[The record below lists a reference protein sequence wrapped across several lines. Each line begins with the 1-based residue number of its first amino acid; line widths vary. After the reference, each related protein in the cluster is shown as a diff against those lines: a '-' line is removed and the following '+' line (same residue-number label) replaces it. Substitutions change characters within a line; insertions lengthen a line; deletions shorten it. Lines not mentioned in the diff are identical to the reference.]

1 MRTAMCRAAAAAA
14 AFLVLFGGY
23 GLQSPQAA
31 HASSCADIDLSFAR
45 GTNEPAGLGD
55 VGKLFT
61 DAVKKRLQ
69 GAKGMSISTYG
80 VDYPA
85 SIDFLQ
91 AGKGSDDLSKHIQKT
106 AADCPK
112 MKFVVGGYAQGA
124 AVVDVL
130 LGDTPPGTY
139 TFTNPLPAG
148 LEQRIVSIVLFGDP
162 KNIRPPGVDANLTIR
177 EDLLHKVI
185 DVCNP
190 GDFFCDPQ
198 GGDIISHTTYAKDK
212 LTDGAADTV
221 VQRLVA
227 VLGNRC
233 LSSESAG
240 GSAADA
246 AASCSPSA

>member
-1 MRTAMCRAAAAAA
+1 MRTAMCRATAAAA
-14 AFLVLFGGY
+14 AFLVLLGGY

-130 LGDTPPGTY
+130 LGDTTPGTY

-162 KNIRPPGVDANLTIR
+162 KNIRPPGVDANLTVR
-177 EDLLHKVI
+177 EDLLPKVI

-233 LSSESAG
+233 VSSES
-240 GSAADA
+240 SDA
-246 AASCSPSA
+246 STTCSPSA

>member
-1 MRTAMCRAAAAAA
+1 MRTAMCRAAAAAT
-14 AFLVLFGGY
+14 AFLILLGGY
-23 GLQSPQAA
+23 GLQSPQTA
-31 HASSCADIDLSFAR
+31 HASSCTDIDLAFAR

-55 VGKLFT
+55 VGKSFT
-61 DAVKKRLQ
+61 DAVKKQLQ
-69 GAKGMSISTYG
+69 GAKGMTISTYG

-85 SIDFLQ
+85 SIDFIQ

-130 LGDTPPGTY
+130 LGNTPPGTY

-162 KNIRPPGVDANLTIR
+162 KNIRPPGVDANLAIR

-198 GGDIISHTTYAKDK
+198 GGDIVSHTTYAKDK
-212 LTDGAADTV
+212 LTDGAAETV

-227 VLGNRC
+227 ALGNRC
-233 LSSESAG
+233 QSSEPSGTSATC
-240 GSAADA
+240 A
-246 AASCSPSA
+246 PSA

>member
-1 MRTAMCRAAAAAA
+1 MPAAICRAAGAA
-14 AFLVLFGGY
+14 LTLLCLLGGFG
-23 GLQSPQAA
+23 LRPPQTA
-31 HASSCADIDLSFAR
+31 HAASCADIDLAFAR

-55 VGKLFT
+55 VGKSFT

-69 GAKGMSISTYG
+69 GAKGMSITTYG
-80 VDYPA
+80 VNYPA
-85 SIDFLQ
+85 SVDFIQ

-162 KNIRPPGVDANLTIR
+162 KNIRPPGVDANLAIR
-177 EDLLHKVI
+177 EDLLHKVV
-185 DVCNP
+185 DVCNQ

-198 GGDIISHTTYAKDK
+198 GGDIVSHTTYARDK
-212 LTDGAADTV
+212 LTDGVAETV
-221 VQRLVA
+221 VERLVA
-227 VLGNRC
+227 ELGNGC
-233 LSSESAG
+233 QGINST
-240 GSAADA
+240 ADTST
-246 AASCSPSA
+246 SCSPTA

>member
-1 MRTAMCRAAAAAA
+1 MRTAMCRAAAAAT
-14 AFLVLFGGY
+14 AFLILLGGY
-23 GLQSPQAA
+23 GLQSPQTA
-31 HASSCADIDLSFAR
+31 HASSCTDIDLAFAR

-55 VGKLFT
+55 VGKSFT
-61 DAVKKRLQ
+61 DAVQKQLK

-85 SIDFLQ
+85 SVDFIQ

-130 LGDTPPGTY
+130 LGNTPPGTY

-148 LEQRIVSIVLFGDP
+148 LEDRIVSIVLFGDP
-162 KNIRPPGVDANLTIR
+162 KNIRPPGVDVNLAIR

-198 GGDIISHTTYAKDK
+198 GGDIVSHTTYAKDK
-212 LTDGAADTV
+212 LTDGAAETV

-227 VLGNRC
+227 ALGNRC
-233 LSSESAG
+233 QGSEPSGASATC
-240 GSAADA
+240 A
-246 AASCSPSA
+246 PSA

>member
-1 MRTAMCRAAAAAA
+1 MCRAASAVA
-14 AFLVLFGGY
+14 AFPILFGGY
-23 GLQSPQAA
+23 AMQSPAPA
-31 HASSCADIDLSFAR
+31 HASSCADIDLAFAR
-45 GTNEPAGLGD
+45 GTNEPSGLGD
-55 VGKLFT
+55 VGKSFT
-61 DAVKKRLQ
+61 DAVKKQLR
-69 GAKGMSISTYG
+69 GAKGMSIDTYG

-130 LGDTPPGTY
+130 LGNTPPGTY

-148 LEQRIVSIVLFGDP
+148 LEDRIVSIVLFGDP
-162 KNIRPPGVDANLTIR
+162 KNVRPPGVDQSPSIR

-198 GGDIISHTTYAKDK
+198 GGDIVSHTTYAKDK
-212 LTDGAADTV
+212 LTDGAAETV

-227 VLGNRC
+227 LLGHRC
-233 LSSESAG
+233 KGPDSQV
-240 GSAADA
+240 ADNTTT
-246 AASCSPSA
+246 CSPSA

>member
-1 MRTAMCRAAAAAA
+1 MTATMLRVTTATIGFL
-14 AFLVLFGGY
+14 AFLSICAIQFPKVT
-23 GLQSPQAA
+23 
-31 HASSCADIDLSFAR
+31 HASACADINLAFAR

-55 VGKLFT
+55 VGLSFVL
-61 DAVKKRLQ
+61 AVIDQLK
-69 GAKGMSISTYG
+69 GATGMSIETYG

-85 SIDFLQ
+85 SLDFIQ
-91 AGKGSDDLSKHIQKT
+91 AGTGSDDLSKHIQKT
-106 AADCPK
+106 AADCPQE
-112 MKFVVGGYAQGA
+112 KFVVGGYAQGA

-130 LGDTPPGTY
+130 LGNTPPGTY

-162 KNIRPPGVDANLTIR
+162 KNIRLPGVDVNLAIR
-177 EDLLHKVI
+177 NDLLHKVI

-212 LTDGAADTV
+212 LTDGAADAV
-221 VQRLVA
+221 VGRLVA

-233 LSSESAG
+233 LSTNT
-240 GSAADA
+240 AAETPKTCPPGA
-246 AASCSPSA
+246 

>member
-1 MRTAMCRAAAAAA
+1 MCRAAAAAT
-14 AFLVLFGGY
+14 AFLILLGGY
-23 GLQSPQAA
+23 GLQSPQTA
-31 HASSCADIDLSFAR
+31 HASSCTDIDLGFAR

-55 VGKLFT
+55 VGKSFT
-61 DAVKKRLQ
+61 DAVKKQLQ
-69 GAKGMSISTYG
+69 GAKGMTISTYG

-85 SIDFLQ
+85 SIDFIQ

-130 LGDTPPGTY
+130 LGNTPPGTY

-162 KNIRPPGVDANLTIR
+162 KNIRPPGVDANLAIR

-198 GGDIISHTTYAKDK
+198 GGDIVSHTTYAKDK
-212 LTDGAADTV
+212 LTDGAAETV

-227 VLGNRC
+227 ALGNRC
-233 LSSESAG
+233 QGSEPSGTSATC
-240 GSAADA
+240 A
-246 AASCSPSA
+246 PSA

>member
-1 MRTAMCRAAAAAA
+1 MRTAMCRAAAATA

-23 GLQSPQAA
+23 GLQSPQMA
-31 HASSCADIDLSFAR
+31 HAESCADIDLSFAR

-130 LGDTPPGTY
+130 LGNTPPGTY
-139 TFTNPLPAG
+139 ALTNPLPAG

-162 KNIRPPGVDANLTIR
+162 KNIRPPGVDTNLTVR
-177 EDLLHKVI
+177 EDLLPKVI

-233 LSSESAG
+233 VSSESP
-240 GSAADA
+240 DA
-246 AASCSPSA
+246 STTCSPSA